1 MNPRRAPFLLVGNP
15 SAQSGK
21 NAERIARARRLL
33 DESGLRHDFLSTVPC
48 GMTIP
53 AVRDALADLSVTT
66 VIAMGG
72 DGTFAE
78 VAKGLFASG
87 RTGDVRFGMLPT
99 GTANDQGKSFGLA
112 ATPDALPRN
121 VLVLKEG
128 YETKLD
134 VGSIK
139 ARSGGKLVHEDL
151 FFDSAGFG
159 ISPRVLAVRNEDRRQ
174 IEAIPI
180 VREVFRDHAV
190 YAGAL
195 FKTFLASYVQDQKF
209 DARAVVDGRTVEW
222 KGLTDL
228 IVKGTRVYGGM
239 WIFDPTSRHDDGQFE
254 LIPFV
259 GKRDWTSKAMLHLDQ
274 TGQIAENLARIGVT
288 HSQLVRGAEI
298 DLELSAHDEPI
309 FGQIDGE
316 EFPGSEQVEIRVLP
330 RAMRL
335 IVPHDY
341 AAAYE
346 AG

>member
-1 MNPRRAPFLLVGNP
+1 MTAPLLLVGNP

-21 NAERIARARRLL
+21 NAERIARARELL
-33 DESGLRHDFLSTVPC
+33 DECGLRHEFLPTQP
-48 GMTIP
+48 GGQTIP
-53 AVRDALADLSVTT
+53 AVRDALADRAITT
-66 VIAMGG
+66 VVAMGG

-87 RTGDVRFGMLPT
+87 RTADVRFGMLPT
-99 GTANDQGKSFGLA
+99 GTANDQGKSFGLQ
-112 ATPDALPRN
+112 ATADALPRN
-121 VLVLKEG
+121 VLVLKEA

-139 ARSGGKLVHEDL
+139 AFDGNELVREDL
-151 FFDSAGFG
+151 FFDSAGWG

-174 IEAIPI
+174 IEGIPI

-209 DARAVVDGRTVEW
+209 DARAVVDGRVVEW

-228 IVKGTRVYGGM
+228 VVKATRVYGGM
-239 WIFDPTSRHDDGQFE
+239 WIFDPTSRHDDGLFE
-254 LIPFV
+254 VIPFV
-259 GKRDWTSKAMLHLDQ
+259 GKRDWTSKAMVHLDQ
-274 TGQIAENLARIGVT
+274 SGQLAENLARVGIT
-288 HSQLVRGAEI
+288 HSELVRGAKI
-298 DLELSAHDEPI
+298 DLELVAHDEGI

-316 EFPGSEQVEIRVLP
+316 EFPGSERVEIRVMQ

-341 AAAYE
+341 EAA
-346 AG
+346 G

>member
-1 MNPRRAPFLLVGNP
+1 MAAPFLLVGNP
-15 SAQSGK
+15 SAQSGR
-21 NAERIARARRLL
+21 NADRIARARTLL
-33 DESGLRHDFLSTVPC
+33 DDQGLLHDFLPTLP
-48 GMTIP
+48 GGRTIP
-53 AVRDALADLSVTT
+53 AVRDALGNLEVTT
-66 VIAMGG
+66 VVAMGG

-99 GTANDQGKSFGLA
+99 GTANDQGKSFGLEA
-112 ATPDALPRN
+112 HVDALARN
-121 VLVLKEG
+121 VLVLREG

-134 VGSIK
+134 VGSIR
-139 ARSGGKLVHEDL
+139 AITGRDVVREDL
-151 FFDSAGFG
+151 FFDSAGWG

-209 DARAVVDGRTVEW
+209 DARARVDGQTVEW

-228 IVKGTRVYGGM
+228 IIKGTRVYGGM
-239 WIFDPTSRHDDGQFE
+239 WIFDPTSRHDDGKFE
-254 LIPFV
+254 VIPFV

-274 TGQIAENLARIGVT
+274 TGQLAENLARVGIT
-288 HSQLVRGAEI
+288 HSQLVRGAKI
-298 DLELSAHDEPI
+298 DLELTAHDEPI

-316 EFPGSEQVEIRVLP
+316 EFPSSERVEIRVLP

-341 AAAYE
+341 AAAHE
-346 AG
+346 LG

>member
-1 MNPRRAPFLLVGNP
+1 MAAPYLLVGNP

-21 NAERIARARRLL
+21 NAERIARARELL
-33 DESGLRHDFLSTVPC
+33 DEQGLWHEFLPTAP
-48 GMTIP
+48 GGATIP
-53 AVRDALADLSVTT
+53 AVRDALGELSIAT

-87 RTGDVRFGMLPT
+87 RTGDVRLGMLPT
-99 GTANDQGKSFGLA
+99 GTANDQGKSFGLLA
-112 ATPDALPRN
+112 NPDALARN
-121 VLVLKEG
+121 VLVIREG
-128 YETKLD
+128 YETELD
-134 VGSIK
+134 VGAIK
-139 ARSGGKLVHEDL
+139 AWNGRALVRDDL
-151 FFDSAGFG
+151 FFDSAGWG
-159 ISPRVLAVRNEDRRQ
+159 ISPRVLAVRNEDRQ
-174 IEAIPI
+174 KLEAIPI

-209 DARAVVDGRTVEW
+209 DARATVDGHVVEW

-239 WIFDPTSRHDDGQFE
+239 WIFDPTSRHDDGKFE
-254 LIPFV
+254 VIPFV

-274 TGQIAENLARIGVT
+274 SGQLAENLARVGVT
-288 HSQLVRGAEI
+288 HSQLTRGAKIE
-298 DLELSAHDEPI
+298 LELAQHDEPI
-309 FGQIDGE
+309 FAQIDGE
-316 EFPGSEQVEIRVLP
+316 EFPGTERVEIRVMQ
-330 RAMRL
+330 RALRL

>member
-1 MNPRRAPFLLVGNP
+1 MAAPVLLVGNP

-21 NAERIARARRLL
+21 NAERITRARELL
-33 DESGLRHDFLSTVPC
+33 DEHGLRHEFLATLP
-48 GMTIP
+48 GGQTIP
-53 AVRDALADLSVTT
+53 AVREALLDLSVTT
-66 VIAMGG
+66 VVAMGG

-112 ATPDALPRN
+112 ATADALPRN
-121 VLVLKEG
+121 VLVLKEA

-134 VGSIK
+134 VGSI
-139 ARSGGKLVHEDL
+139 RTINGRDVVREDL

-180 VREVFRDHAV
+180 VRDVFRDHAV

-209 DARAVVDGRTVEW
+209 DARVNVDGYTVEW

-239 WIFDPTSRHDDGQFE
+239 WIFDPTSRHDDGVFE
-254 LIPFV
+254 VIPFV

-274 TGQIAENLARIGVT
+274 TGQVAENLARVGIT
-288 HSQLVRGAEI
+288 HSQLVRGAKI
-298 DLELSAHDEPI
+298 DLELTPHDEPI

-316 EFPGSEQVEIRVLP
+316 EFPSGERVEIRVLP

-335 IVPHDY
+335 IVPHDH
-341 AAAYE
+341 AVDDA
-346 AG
+346 